1 MVNDM
6 EYEIVQFLEND
17 NYDALSSNYALY
29 SFQAQMLCFMY
40 NSAHSDI
47 LKNKIVKDIIS
58 GRHTTAED
66 VKNMFKTYIEKAV
79 KYSNDNGLSILMEKC
94 KLSEEDARGFI
105 RNYLNAIKNLNEAL
119 SAELDVGNIN
129 IRMNEMIEELLPAFL
144 ESEKGIVL

>member
-29 SFQAQMLCFMY
+29 NFQAQMLCFMY
-40 NSAHSDI
+40 NSTHSDI

>member
-29 SFQAQMLCFMY
+29 NFQAQMLCFMY